1 MTEEHADLTAT
12 RLLTCYRDGTLSPV
26 EVMESVIE
34 RIERWNPRVNAFA
47 FTMPEEAMAAA
58 RAAETRWRK
67 GAPTGRLDGVP
78 VTVKDLL
85 LMQGHPTRKGSL
97 AIEATGEWLEDAPC
111 VARLKAEGA
120 VIIGK
125 TTTPEFGW
133 KAVTD
138 SPLNGLTRNPWDPER
153 TTGGSSGGAAAA
165 AATGM
170 GALHIGTDGGG
181 SIRIP
186 AAFCGIFGVK
196 PTFGRVPAYPASVFG
211 TLAHIGPMTRSV
223 ADARLMLEVISQPDR
238 RDWHALPGA
247 LEPIDPA
254 DGQALAGARVGYLDT
269 AASIATHPEVKAAFD
284 NGLRRM
290 ESLGARVE
298 PITLP
303 FENAEEVFRILWY
316 SGARHLAAGLSERQ
330 RSCLEPGFGEIV
342 EQASAITLD
351 DFLQA
356 NEERN
361 AIGRQLRE
369 LHAGID
375 FIATPTVPI
384 PPFAVGREVPP
395 GQGMRRWHEWA
406 PFSYPFNLTQQPAAT
421 LPCGMTADGL
431 PIGLQLVAD
440 RYADSRLLSACEAL
454 EAELPSQRPK
464 PAS

>member
-1 MTEEHADLTAT
+1 MTEGHADLTAT
-12 RLLTCYRDGTLSPV
+12 QLMTRYRDGTLSPV
-26 EVMESVIE
+26 EVMESVLE
-34 RIERWNPRVNAFA
+34 RIERWNPRVNAFV
-47 FTMPEEAMAAA
+47 FILPEEAMAAA

-85 LMQGHPTRKGSL
+85 LTQGHPTRKGSL
-97 AIEATGEWLEDAPC
+97 ATQATGEWLEDAPC
-111 VARLKAEGA
+111 VERLKAEGA
-120 VIIGK
+120 VMIGK

-138 SPLNGLTRNPWDPER
+138 SPLNGLTRNPWDLDR

-186 AAFCGIFGVK
+186 AAFSGIFGIK

-247 LEPIDPA
+247 LRSDA
-254 DGQALAGARVGYLDT
+254 TDSVQALAGARVGYLDT
-269 AASIATHPEVKAAFD
+269 AGNIGTHPEIKAAFD
-284 NGLRRM
+284 SALRLM

-298 PITLP
+298 PVALP
-303 FENAEEVFRILWY
+303 FEHAEDVFRILWY
-316 SGARHLAAGLSERQ
+316 SGARHLAAGLSESQ

-361 AIGRQLRE
+361 AIGRQLRQ

-384 PPFAVGREVPP
+384 PAFAVGREVPP

-406 PFSYPFNLTQQPAAT
+406 PFSYPFNLTQQPAAS

-440 RYADSRLLSACEAL
+440 QYADSSLLNACEAL
-454 EAELPSQRPK
+454 EARLPLQRPK
-464 PAS
+464 LCS